1 MDTINI
7 AILGANGVGKSA
19 FLQQALKMSRP
30 ANQGVVTFNWTEPD
44 GSQHTVNMFEV
55 DLEAFDLGMN
65 EPIRWPKQANGMLAP
80 RIDGTLVLYDVMNK
94 DSIIPLP
101 QTICEPSLAR
111 LRPPPYYAAPVIY

>member
-7 AILGANGVGKSA
+7 AIIGANGVGKSA

-30 ANQGVVTFNWTEPD
+30 ANQVVTFNWTEPD

-55 DLEAFDLGMN
+55 DLEAFDLGMD
-65 EPIRWPKQANGMLAP
+65 EPIRWPKQANGMLTP

-94 DSIIPLP
+94 DSIASLP
-101 QTICEPSLAR
+101 QTICEPTLAR
-111 LRPPPYYAAPVIY
+111 HPPPCYAAPVIY

>member
-7 AILGANGVGKSA
+7 AIIGANGVGKSA

-30 ANQGVVTFNWTEPD
+30 ANQAVTFNWTEPD

-55 DLEAFDLGMN
+55 DLEAFDLGMD
-65 EPIRWPKQANGMLAP
+65 EPIRWPKQANGMLTP

-94 DSIIPLP
+94 DSIASLP
-101 QTICEPSLAR
+101 QTICEPTLAR
-111 LRPPPYYAAPVIY
+111 HPPPYHAAPVSY